1 MEARRSDLAMIA
13 ETGHPTAVT
22 DDPKGA
28 IEQSGDRP
36 EFVSNSPELVSEPP
50 RLLRSHR
57 RRLLPPWFQRH
68 WWVLVLCLVAGTGG
82 GVVASGSQ
90 KVMYSASAELIVASG
105 ASVAGP
111 GPANDANALA
121 LTDAS
126 IVPYGRLNLA
136 AGGERDPYPTE
147 RGSQKHFGFSG
158 DRDIGDL
165 RELQGV
171 YPSAG
176 D

>member
-1 MEARRSDLAMIA
+1 VEARRSDLAMIA
-13 ETGHPTAVT
+13 ETEHSTVVSQ
-22 DDPKGA
+22 DPRGV

-57 RRLLPPWFQRH
+57 RRILPPWFKRH
-68 WWVLVLCLVAGTGG
+68 WWVLILCIVAGTSG

-111 GPANDANALA
+111 GPANDAIALA

-126 IVPYGRLNLA
+126 IVP
-136 AGGERDPYPTE
+136 
-147 RGSQKHFGFSG
+147 
-158 DRDIGDL
+158 
-165 RELQGV
+165 
-171 YPSAG
+171 
-176 D
+176 